1 MCEGAGEGGRV
12 IAPVGTWQQSI
23 THPTDPVIA
32 FPESDGTIA
41 ESAESAE
48 STDSTD
54 SDGGFFSETG
64 AAIAFY
70 GAFWLAVIALFLAAM
85 YGGGN

>member
-41 ESAESAE
+41 ESAESA
-48 STDSTD
+48 
-54 SDGGFFSETG
+54 GGFFSETG